1 MLLFIGLSHSVASEL
16 TLPKLSSEQ
25 LNQLALKIEKN
36 ETAGQKN
43 YLTYWSKNEPF
54 PSFGIGHFI
63 WLPHNSNLPFKQT
76 FPAMLAYV
84 KQYKPAPYWLENL
97 HPLQMPWLNR
107 KEFYKTFNDQKLT
120 SLRTWLYQTKDKQAE
135 FIYQQFL
142 NNIQQKR
149 TQLSSEQKKL
159 FDKNFTKILQ
169 AKNGVYAL
177 VDYSNFKGLGF
188 NAKEQY
194 QGKGWG
200 LVEVILA
207 MDTALIKDQGIL
219 FSFIDSGKQRL
230 KIRTELAPESKNEQ
244 RWIPGWFNRLDSYST
259 ENQN

>member
-1 MLLFIGLSHSVASEL
+1 
-16 TLPKLSSEQ
+16 
-25 LNQLALKIEKN
+25 
-36 ETAGQKN
+36 
-43 YLTYWSKNEPF
+43 
-54 PSFGIGHFI
+54 
-63 WLPHNSNLPFKQT
+63 
-76 FPAMLAYV
+76 
-84 KQYKPAPYWLENL
+84 NL

-120 SLRTWLYQTKDKQAE
+120 SLRTWLYQTKTKQAE

-177 VDYSNFKGLGF
+177 VDYANFKGLGF

-200 LVEVILA
+200 LFEVILA